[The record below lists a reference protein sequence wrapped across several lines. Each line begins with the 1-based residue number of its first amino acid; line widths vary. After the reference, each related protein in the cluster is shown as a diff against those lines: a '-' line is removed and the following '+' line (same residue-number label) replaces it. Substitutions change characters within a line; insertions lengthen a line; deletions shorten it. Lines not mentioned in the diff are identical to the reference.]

1 MCNSL
6 YACISLIKIVYLCM
20 ENLFRMAL
28 DYGAYIAM
36 AGIGL
41 YAIFVGEIISIF
53 NYMLEPSGQALLDD
67 FIKPP
72 VEPTAKI
79 LQFISIGV
87 APGLVMSATSFM
99 IARRF
104 GSKQIGWLIIAGGLV
119 LLIGMFYANTMID
132 GIEKDLRV
140 FTVTVTPPLFM
151 AVSIPMM
158 VVGALLFRIKK
169 RPKKY
174 F

>member
-1 MCNSL
+1 
-6 YACISLIKIVYLCM
+6 
-20 ENLFRMAL
+20 MAL
-28 DYGAYIAM
+28 QYGAYIAM

-41 YAIFVGEIISIF
+41 YAIFVGEMISIF
-53 NYMLEPSGQALLDD
+53 NYMQEPAQQVLDDD

-72 VEPTAKI
+72 VEPHAKI

-87 APGLVMSATSFM
+87 APGLVMSATSYM
-99 IARRF
+99 IARKF

-140 FTVTVTPPLFM
+140 FTVTITPPLFM

>member
-1 MCNSL
+1 M
-6 YACISLIKIVYLCM
+6 KM
-20 ENLFRMAL
+20 Q
-28 DYGAYIAM
+28 YGAYIAM

-41 YAIFVGEIISIF
+41 YAMFVAEIISIF
-53 NYMLEPSGQALLDD
+53 NFMGDPTLTEFFEPES
-67 FIKPP
+67 
-72 VEPTAKI
+72 KI

-87 APGLVMSATSFM
+87 APGVIMSGTSYM
-99 IARRF
+99 IARKF

>member
-1 MCNSL
+1 MT
-6 YACISLIKIVYLCM
+6 
-20 ENLFRMAL
+20 NLFRMAL
-28 DYGAYIAM
+28 QYGAYIAM

-41 YAIFVGEIISIF
+41 YAIFVGEMISIF
-53 NYMLEPSGQALLDD
+53 NYMLEASGEALLDD

-72 VEPTAKI
+72 VDASGKI

-87 APGLVMSATSFM
+87 APGLVMTATSYM
-99 IARRF
+99 LAKKF

-140 FTVTVTPPLFM
+140 FAVTITPPLFM